1 MFLLSSVEQEV
12 CMSLAEIRKE
22 IDAIDPKIRAL
33 LMKRLDCSRRI
44 AEAKNA
50 SGDLRIYRP
59 DRENEILAR
68 LSEEVPEEKRAG
80 YLACG
85 RKIMQTSRM
94 YQYGLLYDWNDGLF
108 APLIR
113 DLAIPENAARVR
125 VRLSRPN
132 RPNSMSEIL
141 SMIGDYG
148 YSMERMELIEDNRD
162 EGTVTFELTML
173 GDLNEIN
180 MKKLMFQLSMESM
193 DFRIE
198 AVG

>member
-1 MFLLSSVEQEV
+1 
-12 CMSLAEIRKE
+12 MSLAEIRKE

-80 YLACG
+80 YLAVV

-94 YQYGLLYDWNDGLF
+94 PYGRRRKDVISAMQSSMTWRLNL
-108 APLIR
+108 
-113 DLAIPENAARVR
+113 IPEKTRKHFTR
-125 VRLSRPN
+125 
-132 RPNSMSEIL
+132 
-141 SMIGDYG
+141 
-148 YSMERMELIEDNRD
+148 
-162 EGTVTFELTML
+162 
-173 GDLNEIN
+173 
-180 MKKLMFQLSMESM
+180 
-193 DFRIE
+193 
-198 AVG
+198 